1 VKIHTMPE
9 KAQITDKIDS
19 SYLETLMGYNATRAS
34 IKVIELFTKRMAV
47 YDLRHVDFSI
57 LSIIMHNPGI
67 TSRQLCGVLSILP
80 PNLVGKISLM
90 EKRELVSRRPHPQDG
105 RAVGLYLTETG
116 AVTDLGA
123 SDRVT
128 SSGNPRAQA
137 SSRAEPLAAA
147 PPSNAAS
154 NRRPQR
160 CCSSLRRCQSGHA
173 SATTAGPSK
182 KWMNCA
188 PAK

>member
-1 VKIHTMPE
+1 MPALPE
-9 KAQITDKIDS
+9 KVPAVDKIDS

-80 PNLVGKISLM
+80 PNLVGKISQM

-116 AVTDLGA
+116 AKLMADAERTATALEDDVTQKLSA
-123 SDRVT
+123 
-128 SSGNPRAQA
+128 
-137 SSRAEPLAAA
+137 AE
-147 PPSNAAS
+147 
-154 NRRPQR
+154 
-160 CCSSLRRCQSGHA
+160 
-173 SATTAGPSK
+173 K
-182 KWMNCA
+182 KTLMRLLQ
-188 PAK
+188 KIYL

>member
-1 VKIHTMPE
+1 MPALPE
-9 KAQITDKIDS
+9 KVPAATPAIDKVDS

-34 IKVIELFTKRMAV
+34 LKVIELFTKRMAV

-116 AVTDLGA
+116 AKLMANAERTATALEDDVTQKLSA
-123 SDRVT
+123 
-128 SSGNPRAQA
+128 
-137 SSRAEPLAAA
+137 AE
-147 PPSNAAS
+147 
-154 NRRPQR
+154 
-160 CCSSLRRCQSGHA
+160 
-173 SATTAGPSK
+173 K
-182 KWMNCA
+182 KTLMRLLQ
-188 PAK
+188 KIYL

>member
-1 VKIHTMPE
+1 MSMPE
-9 KAQITDKIDS
+9 KVPAVDKVDS

-34 IKVIELFTKRMAV
+34 LKVIELFTKRMAV

-105 RAVGLYLTETG
+105 RAVGLYLTEAG
-116 AVTDLGA
+116 AKLMADAERTATALEGDVTQKLSA
-123 SDRVT
+123 
-128 SSGNPRAQA
+128 
-137 SSRAEPLAAA
+137 AE
-147 PPSNAAS
+147 
-154 NRRPQR
+154 
-160 CCSSLRRCQSGHA
+160 
-173 SATTAGPSK
+173 K
-182 KWMNCA
+182 KTLMRLLQ
-188 PAK
+188 KIYL